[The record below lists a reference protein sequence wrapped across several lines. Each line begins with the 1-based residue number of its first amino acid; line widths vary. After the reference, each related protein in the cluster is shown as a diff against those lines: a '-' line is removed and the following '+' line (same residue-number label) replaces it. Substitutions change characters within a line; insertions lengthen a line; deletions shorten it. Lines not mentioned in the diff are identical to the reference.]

1 MCYTCAMPRRKKS
14 GLDKF
19 LQESLKEDVEFRK
32 LFWIEVAKTPEPSR
46 NRIEAGL
53 KNFPR

>member
-1 MCYTCAMPRRKKS
+1 MS

-19 LQESLKEDVEFRK
+19 LHESLKEDFEFRK
-32 LFWIEVAKTPEPSR
+32 LFWNEVAKTPEPSR
-46 NRIEAGL
+46 RKLEAGL

>member
-1 MCYTCAMPRRKKS
+1 MPRNKKS

-19 LQESLKEDVEFRK
+19 LHESMSEDVEFRK
-32 LFWIEVAKTPEPSR
+32 LFWNEVAKTPEPSR
-46 NRIEAGL
+46 QRIVAGL

>member
-1 MCYTCAMPRRKKS
+1 MPRRKKS

-19 LQESLKEDVEFRK
+19 LHESMSEDVEFRK
-32 LFWIEVAKTPEPSR
+32 LFWNEVAKTPEPSR
-46 NRIEAGL
+46 RRIEAGL

>member
-1 MCYTCAMPRRKKS
+1 MCYTRSVARTKMS

-19 LQESLKEDVEFRK
+19 LRETMNEDLEFRK
-32 LFWIEVAKTPEPSR
+32 LFWNEVAKTPEPSR
-46 NRIEAGL
+46 RRIEAGL